1 MRAPLDRLARRVSAE
16 ELHPDPWRVVDAQAT
31 AAAMAAGLEER
42 GRTPSQARLRRRFLR
57 WVPVGAG
64 DRVLE
69 VGCGT
74 GVVARDLA
82 ALVGRRGAV
91 AAVDPSATLLALARR
106 FSREAPGGRITFRRG
121 DGNRLPFAD
130 GRFDAT
136 LAITVILH
144 VEDPLR
150 VVKEMLRVTRPGG
163 RVGVQD
169 QDFGLVGAAHPDR
182 ALTARILDGVA
193 ARIYA
198 EPFSGRRLPALLRAA
213 GLTDV
218 KLLADVYQDTA
229 LTRFSRNF
237 LERRAENAVR
247 FGIVDAPT
255 AQRWLDGFNALV
267 AEGTFVLTM
276 NYFGAVGLRPGRAR
290 R

>member
-1 MRAPLDRLARRVSAE
+1 VDP
-16 ELHPDPWRVVDAQAT
+16 HPDPWRTVDAQPTAET
-31 AAAMAAGLEER
+31 MAAALEVR
-42 GRTPSQARLRRRFLR
+42 GHTPSQIRLRRRFLK
-57 WVPVGAG
+57 WLPVRAR

-82 ALVGRRGAV
+82 GLVGRAGV
-91 AAVDPSATLLALARR
+91 VTAVDPSATLLARARAL
-106 FSREAPGGRITFRRG
+106 SRGTPGGRVLFRHA
-121 DGNRLPFAD
+121 DGQRLPFAD
-130 GRFDAT
+130 GRFDAV

-150 VVKEMLRVTRPGG
+150 VVKEMVRVVRPGG
-163 RVGVQD
+163 RVGIQD

-198 EPFSGRRLPALLRAA
+198 EPHSGRRLGALLRAA
-213 GLTDV
+213 GV
-218 KLLADVYQDTA
+218 VNVRMLADVYQDTT

-247 FGIVDAPT
+247 FGIVDAST
-255 AQRWLDGFNALV
+255 AERWLDGFNALH
-267 AEGTFVLTM
+267 AEGNFVLTM
-276 NYFGAVGLRPGRAR
+276 QYFGAAGVRPDKA
-290 R
+290 

>member
-1 MRAPLDRLARRVSAE
+1 MDP
-16 ELHPDPWRVVDAQAT
+16 HPDPWRTVDAQPTAET
-31 AAAMAAGLEER
+31 MAAALEVR
-42 GRTPSQARLRRRFLR
+42 GHTPSQIRLRRRFLK
-57 WVPVGAG
+57 WLPVRAR

-82 ALVGRRGAV
+82 GLVGRAGV
-91 AAVDPSATLLALARR
+91 VTAVDPSATLLARARAL
-106 FSREAPGGRITFRRG
+106 SRGTSGGRVLFRHA
-121 DGNRLPFAD
+121 DGQRLPFAD
-130 GRFDAT
+130 GRFDAV

-150 VVKEMLRVTRPGG
+150 VVKEMVRVVRPGG
-163 RVGVQD
+163 RVGIQD

-198 EPFSGRRLPALLRAA
+198 EPHSGRRLGALLRAA
-213 GLTDV
+213 GV
-218 KLLADVYQDTA
+218 VNVRMLADVYQDTT

-247 FGIVDAPT
+247 FGIIDAST
-255 AQRWLDGFNALV
+255 AERWLDGFNALH
-267 AEGTFVLTM
+267 AEGNFVLTM
-276 NYFGAVGLRPGRAR
+276 QYFGAAGVRPDKA
-290 R
+290 

>member
-1 MRAPLDRLARRVSAE
+1 M
-16 ELHPDPWRVVDAQAT
+16 
-31 AAAMAAGLEER
+31 AAALEVR
-42 GRTPSQARLRRRFLR
+42 GRTPSQIRLRRRFLR
-57 WVPVGAG
+57 WVPVRAG

-82 ALVGRRGAV
+82 ALVGRRGV
-91 AAVDPSATLLALARR
+91 VTAVDTSATLLERARAL
-106 FSREAPGGRITFRRG
+106 SRGAPGGRLVFRRA
-121 DGNRLPFAD
+121 DGHRLPFAD
-130 GRFDAT
+130 RRFDAV

-144 VEDPLR
+144 VEEPLR
-150 VVKEMLRVTRPGG
+150 VVNEMARVSRPGG

-169 QDFGLVGAAHPDR
+169 QDFGLIGAAHPDR
-182 ALTARILDGVA
+182 ELTARILDGVA
-193 ARIYA
+193 ARIYP
-198 EPFSGRRLPALLRAA
+198 EPHSGRRLGALLRAA
-213 GLTDV
+213 GLVDV
-218 KLLADVYQDTA
+218 KMLADVYQDTT

-255 AQRWLDGFNALV
+255 AERWLDGFNALH
-267 AEGTFVLTM
+267 AEGNFVLTM
-276 NYFGAVGLRPGRAR
+276 QYFGAAGVKPDRAR